1 MRPCL
6 APDPNPHAP
15 RIAAP
20 AGTCDTHCHVIGP
33 QSRYPFSEP
42 RSYTPPDSPVEAY
55 RRLRETLGIA
65 RSVIVQPGAH
75 GFDNSVTTDA
85 IAALGD
91 SARGIAVVSP
101 DISEEDLADL
111 DAKGIRGLRLST
123 LLSGG
128 VGTENIVRMA
138 EKVAPLGWH
147 ILLHLK
153 SADELP
159 ALVPMIRNLPVDVV
173 LDHMA
178 RVTGVEGVDSAPFQA
193 LLELLTKT
201 DTCWTKVCSW
211 YRLSGE
217 AAPFDDMRVMAEAV
231 LAARPDRVLWGTNW
245 PHPLLFDGPM
255 PNDGDLMDEFM
266 GWAGTDTV
274 RQAVLVDN
282 PARLY
287 GFR

>member
-6 APDPNPHAP
+6 PPDPAPHPPAIP
-15 RIAAP
+15 AP

-33 QSRYPFSEP
+33 ASRYPFSEP
-42 RSYTPPDSPVEAY
+42 RSYTPPDGPVEAY
-55 RRLRETLGIA
+55 LAVRETLGIA

-75 GFDNSVTTDA
+75 GFDNTVTTDA
-85 IAALGD
+85 IATIGN
-91 SARGIAVVSP
+91 SARGIAVVPP
-101 DISEEDLADL
+101 DISDEALRDL

-128 VGTENIVRMA
+128 VGTENIARMA

-159 ALVPMIRNLPVDVV
+159 DLVPMIRDLPVDVV

-178 RVTGVEGVDSAPFQA
+178 RVTGPEGVDSAPFRA
-193 LLELLTKT
+193 LLDLLTQT
-201 DTCWTKVCSW
+201 ETCWTKVCSW
-211 YRLSGE
+211 YRLSGKC
-217 AAPFDDMRVMAEAV
+217 APFDDMRPMAEAV

-245 PHPLLFDGPM
+245 PHPLLFGGPV
-255 PNDGDLMDEFM
+255 PNDGDLMDQIM
-266 GWAGTDTV
+266 AWAGSDAV

-287 GFR
+287 GF

>member
-6 APDPNPHAP
+6 APDPHPHPP
-15 RIAAP
+15 RLRAP

-33 QSRYPFSEP
+33 QRRYPFSEP
-42 RSYTPPDSPVEAY
+42 RSYTPPDAPVETY
-55 RRLRETLGIA
+55 RAVRETLGID

-75 GFDNSVTTDA
+75 GFDNTITTDA
-85 IAALGD
+85 IAVLGD
-91 SARGIAVVSP
+91 SARGIAVVP
-101 DISEEDLADL
+101 PEITEAELAVLHD
-111 DAKGIRGLRLST
+111 KGIRGLRLST

-128 VGTENIVRMA
+128 VGTDNIARMV

-159 ALVPMIRNLPVDVV
+159 ALMPMIRHLPVDVV

-178 RVTGVEGVDSAPFQA
+178 RVTGVEGVDSPPFRA

-201 DTCWTKVCSW
+201 DSCWTKVCSW
-211 YRLSGE
+211 YRLSGA
-217 AAPFDDMRVMAEAV
+217 AAPFDDMRRMAEAV

-255 PNDGDLMDEFM
+255 PNDGDLMDQFM
-266 GWAGTDTV
+266 DWAGTDAV

-287 GFR
+287 GF

>member
-6 APDPNPHAP
+6 APDPHPHPP
-15 RIAAP
+15 RLRAP

-33 QSRYPFSEP
+33 QRRYPFSEP
-42 RSYTPPDSPVEAY
+42 RSYTPPDAPVETYSAV
-55 RRLRETLGIA
+55 RETLGID

-75 GFDNSVTTDA
+75 GFDNTVTTDA
-85 IAALGD
+85 IAVLGD
-91 SARGIAVVSP
+91 SARGIAVVP
-101 DISEEDLADL
+101 PEITEAELVVLHD
-111 DAKGIRGLRLST
+111 KGIRGLRLST

-128 VGTENIVRMA
+128 VGTDNIARMA

-159 ALVPMIRNLPVDVV
+159 ALMPMIRHLPVDVV

-178 RVTGVEGVDSAPFQA
+178 RVTGVEGVDSPPFRA

-201 DTCWTKVCSW
+201 DSCWTKVCSW
-211 YRLSGE
+211 YRLSGA
-217 AAPFDDMRVMAEAV
+217 AAPFDDMRRMAEAV

-255 PNDGDLMDEFM
+255 PNDGDLMDQFM
-266 GWAGTDTV
+266 DWAGTDAV

-287 GFR
+287 GF

>member
-6 APDPNPHAP
+6 APDPHPHPP
-15 RIAAP
+15 RLRAP

-33 QSRYPFSEP
+33 QRRYPFSEP
-42 RSYTPPDSPVEAY
+42 RSYTPPDAPVETYSAV
-55 RRLRETLGIA
+55 RETLGID

-75 GFDNSVTTDA
+75 GFDNTVTTDA
-85 IAALGD
+85 IAVLGD
-91 SARGIAVVSP
+91 SARGIAVVP
-101 DISEEDLADL
+101 PEITEAELVVLHD
-111 DAKGIRGLRLST
+111 KGIRGLRLST

-128 VGTENIVRMA
+128 VGTDNIARMA

-159 ALVPMIRNLPVDVV
+159 ALMPMIRHLPVDVV

-178 RVTGVEGVDSAPFQA
+178 RVTGVEGVDSPPFRA

-201 DTCWTKVCSW
+201 ESCWTKVCSW
-211 YRLSGE
+211 YRLSGA
-217 AAPFDDMRVMAEAV
+217 AAPFDDMRRMAEAV

-255 PNDGDLMDEFM
+255 PNDGDLMDQFM
-266 GWAGTDTV
+266 DWAGTDAV

-287 GFR
+287 GF